1 MEICPLVHEKS
12 QKGFCRGERN
22 TGALGKGVS
31 HVTTERFISETPLQ
45 GRETQILASCV
56 RFSVV

>member
-1 MEICPLVHEKS
+1 MEICPLVPEKS
-12 QKGFCRGERN
+12 QKGFCRGERY
-22 TGALGKGVS
+22 TVTLGKRAS
-31 HVTTERFISETPLQ
+31 HVTTERFISETLLQ